1 MHCASKVNLVQRPTS
16 LLTVLMLTNY
26 GLNVNYDSL
35 TMCKLE
41 IRNFVKTCSRF
52 TPQKI
57 DSRNNQS
64 ESFDLDKKIQFGWLM
79 FGTMCDNNF

>member
-41 IRNFVKTCSRF
+41 NRNLVKTCSRLH
-52 TPQKI
+52 PDEAYI
-57 DSRNNQS
+57 EDR
-64 ESFDLDKKIQFGWLM
+64 LKKQPEGVF
-79 FGTMCDNNF
+79 